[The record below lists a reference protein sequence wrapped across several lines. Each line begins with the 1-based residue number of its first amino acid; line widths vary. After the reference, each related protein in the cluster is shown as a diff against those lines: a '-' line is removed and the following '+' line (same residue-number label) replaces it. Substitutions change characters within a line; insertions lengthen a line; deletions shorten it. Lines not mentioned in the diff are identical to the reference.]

1 MIAVVPV
8 RNGELP
14 DGGDEA
20 VGEAGG
26 RVVLIGSDVAEA
38 ASGLAG
44 VAVDVFLAEVGA
56 FAPASWAA
64 QLADVLVD
72 ERVVV
77 LPGSPDGRDLAPR
90 LADRLDRPL
99 LSGAI
104 EARDGCVRLRRR
116 GGLTV
121 EVVSVDPPYV
131 ATLVP
136 GVRGVRP
143 GLDSARVVRL
153 RLDAPREV
161 EDAEVLEILPAD
173 PATID
178 LAEAARIVGAGVG
191 LGSPESVDLLREV
204 GLALGAAT
212 GGTRV
217 VTDLGWLT
225 EDRQIGTTGVAVDPR
240 LYLAFGVSGAV
251 QHVAGL
257 GRPDHVVSVNVDPAC
272 PMSALADLAVVAD
285 APATLR
291 ALARLLGVPVGQTG
305 GAAGP
310 ARSARPDAQQAV
322 T

>member
-1 MIAVVPV
+1 VIAVVPV

-44 VAVDVFLAEVGA
+44 VAVDVFLAEAGA
-56 FAPASWAA
+56 FAPASWAG
-64 QLADVLVD
+64 QLAKVLVD
-72 ERVVV
+72 EQVVL

-104 EARDGCVRLRRR
+104 EAHDGCVRLRRR

-121 EVVSVDPPYV
+121 EVVSVDRPYI

-136 GVRGVRP
+136 GVRGVQP
-143 GLDSARVVRL
+143 GADSARVVRL
-153 RLDAPREV
+153 RLDAPAAV
-161 EDAEVLEILPAD
+161 DDAEVLEILPAD

-191 LGSPESVDLLREV
+191 LGSAEAVDLLRRV

-217 VTDLGWLT
+217 VTDLGWLA

-240 LYLAFGVSGAV
+240 LYLAFGISGAV

-257 GRPDHVVSVNVDPAC
+257 GRPDHVVSVNLDPAC

-285 APATLR
+285 APATLH
-291 ALARLLGVPVGQTG
+291 ALAGLLGVPFHHSGRAVD
-305 GAAGP
+305 AAT
-310 ARSARPDAQQAV
+310 RQDAQQAA